1 MERHVGDILEGLL
14 PKKGRV
20 GIVGVGKLGGEVR
33 EYVTSLGLEPVLCD
47 PPRNLEEAEELGEH
61 FFDLWGNGMGGCGLS
76 NEGMEVFVPLDALTK
91 ADAIVLSVPLTIDG
105 PFATCGMI
113 SGGFLRQCRSDM
125 RIICLCDKAV
135 VAKEVQDDNRIV
147 YL

>member
-1 MERHVGDILEGLL
+1 MERHVSDILDSLL
-14 PKKGRV
+14 PREGRV
-20 GIVGVGKLGGEVR
+20 GIVGVGAFGTEVR
-33 EYVTSLGLEPVLCD
+33 DFVVRRGLEPVLCD

-76 NEGMEVFVPLDALTK
+76 NEGMEVFLPLDALAKT
-91 ADAIVLSVPLTIDG
+91 DAIVLSVPLSCDG

-113 SGGFLRQCRSDM
+113 SGEFLRQCRPDL

-135 VAKEVQDDNRIV
+135 VAEECQGDNRIV

>member
-1 MERHVGDILEGLL
+1 MERHVIDLLEHNL
-14 PKKGRV
+14 PKTGRV
-20 GIVGVGKLGGEVR
+20 GIVGVGRLGSEIR
-33 EYVTSLGLEPVLCD
+33 DIVTSLGLEPVLCD

-91 ADAIVLSVPLTIDG
+91 ANAIVLSVPLTSDG
-105 PFATCGMI
+105 PFATFGMI
-113 SGGFLRQCRSDM
+113 SGDFLHQCRSDM

-135 VAKEVQDDNRIV
+135 VAQDCQGDNRIV
-147 YL
+147 YA